1 MNRVEKQ
8 QKGIVDAG
16 IGVEG
21 TELDFAQECCC
32 HYKLTPRDEKELKR
46 LQNRLNRIIGQLNG
60 VSRMLE
66 ENRYCGD
73 ILTQIGAIE
82 SALQSFGYEV
92 LKSHMESCVVE
103 EIQTG
108 NIGVI
113 EETVDLIKK
122 LK

>member
-1 MNRVEKQ
+1 MKEQRMGNQIVDLSVQ
-8 QKGIVDAG
+8 QKC
-16 IGVEG
+16 
-21 TELDFAQECCC
+21 TEC
-32 HYKLTPRDEKELKR
+32 HLKNTPRNEKELKL
-46 LQNRLNRIIGQLNG
+46 LQNRLHRIVGQLNG

-73 ILTQIGAIE
+73 VLTQIAAIE

-103 EIQTG
+103 EIQKG
-108 NIGVI
+108 NNEVVA
-113 EETVDLIKK
+113 ETVDLIKK

>member
-1 MNRVEKQ
+1 MEDQRIENQDRNLCVQ
-8 QKGIVDAG
+8 
-16 IGVEG
+16 
-21 TELDFAQECCC
+21 QECPEC
-32 HYKLTPRDEKELKR
+32 HLKNTPRSEKELKL

-60 VSRMLE
+60 VNRMLE

-73 ILTQIGAIE
+73 VLTQIAAIE

-108 NIGVI
+108 NTEVI
-113 EETVDLIKK
+113 AETVDLIKK